1 MNISSSRRAK
11 QGWRWLSI
19 KGIDEGLIEMS
30 KEIEELKKEID
41 RLQNIA
47 LEQFEEKRIPNDKN
61 HKRLM
66 KLKKQ
71 LERLQ
76 KEGEL

>member
-1 MNISSSRRAK
+1 
-11 QGWRWLSI
+11 
-19 KGIDEGLIEMS
+19 MS
-30 KEIEELKKEID
+30 KEIEELKKEIE

-61 HKRLM
+61 HKRIM

-76 KEGEL
+76 KEKDN

>member
-1 MNISSSRRAK
+1 MNNE
-11 QGWRWLSI
+11 I
-19 KGIDEGLIEMS
+19 K
-30 KEIEELKKEID
+30 ELQKEID
-41 RLQNIA
+41 RLQMQA

-66 KLKKQ
+66 QLKKQ

-76 KEGEL
+76 KEGER

>member
-1 MNISSSRRAK
+1 
-11 QGWRWLSI
+11 
-19 KGIDEGLIEMS
+19 MS
-30 KEIEELKKEID
+30 KEIEELKKEIE

-66 KLKKQ
+66 KLKKH

-76 KEGEL
+76 KEGER

>member
-1 MNISSSRRAK
+1 M
-11 QGWRWLSI
+11 
-19 KGIDEGLIEMS
+19 
-30 KEIEELKKEID
+30 IEELKKEIK

-71 LERLQ
+71 LDRLLQ
-76 KEGEL
+76 EGEH

>member
-1 MNISSSRRAK
+1 MRN
-11 QGWRWLSI
+11 
-19 KGIDEGLIEMS
+19 
-30 KEIEELKKEID
+30 IEELKKEID

-76 KEGEL
+76 KEGEHWCYISSVVLLVIILQK